1 METGGSLNHSIDDAK
16 KHYSSMFYLPSLK
29 KALFIVA
36 VLCLLVALSAYVVVP
51 SRGFMLSL
59 FLGISLFVLTLA
71 ADLIVSKLL
80 LRRDP
85 IYNLRRTTNLSLFSW
100 TFWLVFIVIGVALSV
115 SFGWLVWIKLC
126 LLGFAAIVTLRII
139 VFIATTTA
147 ATWRRGLA
155 VLLQPTLCLIVFL
168 VFWAGISSGIPLKV
182 LPFIVISPVIAL
194 IAGLLF
200 FYPIE
205 RLGRK
210 TYSVSSIIPLFSA
223 FIVDWV
229 ADINSPI
236 EKFFED
242 MGENADIE
250 VSVLKFESSKPKAAI
265 IVPLVHPGPFK
276 NVGSSLL
283 PSLMKHEFE
292 EEFGCDACTPLGA
305 LGHERDLASQAQNH
319 RIVSQVIA
327 SSNFQAS
334 SDLASP
340 SVRVTE
346 GAASTCCQI
355 FGDTVFLCFTLAP
368 KTTEDLPQEL
378 GRIVS
383 EEAAKY
389 GLKHAVVVNSHN
401 SLTDIVDTEEH
412 LDALRTA
419 AYECLQKAVAQPTK
433 QFMVGAAS
441 VFPKEFSLKAGMGPG
456 GITAIVVQ
464 VQEQKTAYVVID
476 GNNMVSGFREKIL
489 AALGSA
495 GFGES
500 EVLTTDTHAVSAV
513 VTGRRGYHPVGEV
526 MDQEILIRYICDAA
540 KKAEG
545 NLEASNVGCLQ
556 LVVPKVRVIGEARLK
571 SMTTLVDRA
580 IQKIKQTLIPVFGL
594 EGLILILLL
603 VVL

>member
-1 METGGSLNHSIDDAK
+1 
-16 KHYSSMFYLPSLK
+16 MFYLPSLK
-29 KALFIVA
+29 KGLFGVA
-36 VLCLLVALSAYVVVP
+36 VLCVLVALSAYAVVP
-51 SRGFMLSL
+51 SRGFVLAL
-59 FLGISLFVLTLA
+59 AFGVSLFVLTLA
-71 ADLIVSKLL
+71 ADLIISKLL
-80 LRRDP
+80 LRGDP
-85 IYNLRRTTNLSLFSW
+85 IYILRRTTDLSLFSW
-100 TFWLVFIVIGVALSV
+100 AFWLVFIVIGVALSFP
-115 SFGWLVWIKLC
+115 FGWMVWVKLC

-139 VFIATTTA
+139 VFMATSTA
-147 ATWRRGLA
+147 ASWRRGLA

-168 VFWAGISSGIPLKV
+168 AFWAGISSGIPLKV
-182 LPFIVISPVIAL
+182 LPFIVVSPVIAL

-210 TYSVSSIIPLFSA
+210 TYSVSSIIPLFNA
-223 FIVDWV
+223 FIVNWV
-229 ADINSPI
+229 TDINAPL

-242 MGENADIE
+242 MGEDADIE

-276 NVGSSLL
+276 NIGSSLL
-283 PSLMKHEFE
+283 PSLMKQGFE
-292 EEFGCDACTPLGA
+292 KEIGCDACTPLGV
-305 LGHERDLASQAQNH
+305 LGHERDLASQAQSQ

-327 SSNFQAS
+327 SANFRAS

-346 GAASTCCQI
+346 GVASACCQI
-355 FGDTVFLCFTLAP
+355 FGDTLFLCLTLAP

-378 GRIVS
+378 GRIVG

-389 GLKHAVVVNSHN
+389 GLKHAIVVNSHN

-419 AYECLQKAVAQPTK
+419 ASKCLQKAVTQPTK
-433 QFMVGAAS
+433 LFMVGAAS

-456 GITAIVVQ
+456 GVTVIVVQ

-476 GNNMVSGFREKIL
+476 GNNMVSGFRERIL
-489 AALGSA
+489 AALGSV

-500 EVLTTDTHAVSAV
+500 EVFTTDTHAVSAV

-540 KKAEG
+540 KKAEQS
-545 NLEASNVGCLQ
+545 LEASNVGCSQ

-571 SMTTLVDRA
+571 SMTTLVDKA

-603 VVL
+603 ALL